1 MKCQE
6 KLNKRQ
12 GSRFKL
18 NIPLRLIDLLNVVAI
33 VRSSGPA
40 DFPLFVCR
48 MGPKRVEERERVE
61 DREERERK
69 EEDEKK
75 KDLNQTFLLLPASA
89 L

>member
-40 DFPLFVCR
+40 DFASVCLQD
-48 MGPKRVEERERVE
+48 GVEEGRREGE
-61 DREERERK
+61 GGGQGGEREEGRG
-69 EEDEKK
+69 
-75 KDLNQTFLLLPASA
+75 
-89 L
+89 